1 MLERLL
7 PLLDIVLLEPDAGG
21 AFNGLVPFPAW
32 FLDYYPDAKAPET
45 PLDLDWPFLTDFLVK
60 AGEFWNAGE
69 EGALASGSWSETDL
83 SGKERMLQAT
93 AIVSSG
99 RKVLLIEPAR
109 VPLEEAQVLLQKG
122 RQKNLDFRTVK
133 RKQRSLRK
141 VQQRYLALLDAVP
154 DWVLVIHQ
162 DGLILE
168 YSPGRDELF
177 EDIHLETGKKVGDLF
192 PPDLVQQLLPQLE
205 NVISSGR
212 PQMWK
217 YRGGRSGAVEI
228 LLLATGEDE
237 AMCILRPKSR

>member
-7 PLLDIVLLEPDAGG
+7 PFLDIVLLEQDSAGS
-21 AFNGLVPFPAW
+21 FKGLVPFPAW
-32 FLDYYPDAKAPET
+32 FHDYYPEAKAPET
-45 PLDLDWPFLTDFLVK
+45 ALTLDWNFLTDFLTK

-69 EGALASGSWSETDL
+69 EGAIVSGPWSETDI
-83 SGKERMLQAT
+83 SGNEKMLQAT
-93 AIVSSG
+93 AILSSG
-99 RKVLLIEPAR
+99 RKILLIEPAR

-141 VQQRYLALLDAVP
+141 VQQRYLTLLDAVP
-154 DWVLVIHQ
+154 DWVLVIHK
-162 DGLILE
+162 DGSLLE
-168 YSPGRDELF
+168 YSAGREELF
-177 EDIHLETGKKVGDLF
+177 EEIELKSGKKVGDLL
-192 PPDLVQQLLPQLE
+192 PPDFAEQLLPQLE

-217 YRGGRSGAVEI
+217 YREGSSRSIEI

-237 AMCILRPKSR
+237 AMCILRPRAR